1 MKIKVIAKNQFL
13 IYIDG
18 SVYLQSYESV
28 VACKSVGEMPIL
40 YKDWDYS
47 RTTMKYV
54 NKFLS
59 DVFNKHITKKDIDKM
74 TEEGKI
80 IIKNDTPNIWISG
93 GASDYENQKGG
104 SIMNLKT
111 RKRISTLKQYHAIER
126 NIKDGI
132 RCLILWAILMIV
144 AGNSYLN

>member
-18 SVYLQSYESV
+18 NVYLQSYESV

-59 DVFNKHITKKDIDKM
+59 NVFNKHITKKDIDKM
-74 TEEGKI
+74 VKEGKI
-80 IIKNDTPNIWISG
+80 IIKNDTPNI
-93 GASDYENQKGG
+93 
-104 SIMNLKT
+104 
-111 RKRISTLKQYHAIER
+111 
-126 NIKDGI
+126 
-132 RCLILWAILMIV
+132 
-144 AGNSYLN
+144 

>member
-28 VACKSVGEMPIL
+28 VACKSGGEMPIL

-59 DVFNKHITKKDIDKM
+59 NVFNKHITKKDIDKM
-74 TEEGKI
+74 VKEGKI
-80 IIKNDTPNIWISG
+80 IIKNGTPNI
-93 GASDYENQKGG
+93 
-104 SIMNLKT
+104 
-111 RKRISTLKQYHAIER
+111 
-126 NIKDGI
+126 
-132 RCLILWAILMIV
+132 
-144 AGNSYLN
+144 